1 LSSHTNQISLLNFL
15 IGIRLHNRSIAS
27 IPPLAFGHHLLIRDR
42 ERTTT
47 QIFLTYKTMFVSTAA
62 ARALLARS
70 ARKSTTS
77 SSIFATT
84 TAVRSFASLDA
95 YAEYG
100 KSVFTG
106 RIADEYL
113 KKHGSSADILDDP
126 SWTNTHADTVAK
138 AVLDW

>member
-1 LSSHTNQISLLNFL
+1 M
-15 IGIRLHNRSIAS
+15 
-27 IPPLAFGHHLLIRDR
+27 LA
-42 ERTTT
+42 T
-47 QIFLTYKTMFVSTAA
+47 TAA
-62 ARALLARS
+62 VRSLLART
-70 ARKSTTS
+70 ARTSTIS
-77 SSIFATT
+77 SGSIFAGTTTT

-126 SWTNTHADTVAK
+126 SWTKTHSDTVAK
-138 AVLDW
+138 AVLDWYVSL